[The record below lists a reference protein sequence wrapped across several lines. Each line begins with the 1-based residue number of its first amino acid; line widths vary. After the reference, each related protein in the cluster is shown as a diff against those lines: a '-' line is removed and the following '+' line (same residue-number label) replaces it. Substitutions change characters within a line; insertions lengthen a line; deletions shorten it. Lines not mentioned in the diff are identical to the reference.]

1 MSYTIDRQW
10 SDQFIPSIKTIV
22 GPLLLVE
29 TPDEIDCNQA
39 ADLMVFS
46 ARNIRI
52 AARVRRHG
60 YADRFPYE
68 FTLRCARDSGAETEL
83 SKIIDGWGDW
93 MFYGHASTHEGVL
106 LRWWIIDLAI
116 FRASLIRDRNNDRIL
131 CGKKSNGDGTHFA
144 WFDLRSFP
152 ESLVVASGVAPPLGG
167 V

>member
-1 MSYTIDRQW
+1 MRALGLRDSLTLRRYPHVSIPRVARTARSPDCSTIRSGGLPPGEGSTCFHRQW

-46 ARNIRI
+46 ARNMRI

-83 SKIIDGWGDW
+83 SNVLWSRIDARGRVIALVD
-93 MFYGHASTHEGVL
+93 
-106 LRWWIIDLAI
+106 
-116 FRASLIRDRNNDRIL
+116 N
-131 CGKKSNGDGTHFA
+131 
-144 WFDLRSFP
+144 RSSDIP
-152 ESLVVASGVAPPLGG
+152 CVVNSRSQ
-167 V
+167 